1 MREPETRGLD
11 KHVGNSLVSSDGEK
25 LGTIARFVP
34 NRVTEIPE
42 WIVIEAGLFG
52 TKQLVVPV
60 AGADFEDSEVRVAYP
75 KQVVVEEP
83 DFEDAEELSP
93 EAESILEA
101 YFGLG
106 AAVPPDGFKV

>member
-1 MREPETRGLD
+1 MREPELRGLD
-11 KHVGNSLVSSDGEK
+11 KHLGNSLVSSDGEK
-25 LGTIARFVP
+25 LGTIARFLP

-42 WIVIEAGLFG
+42 WMVIDAGLFG

-60 AGADFEDSEVRVAYP
+60 AGSEFEENTVRVAYP

-83 DFEDAEELSP
+83 DFEDAEELSA

-106 AAVPPDGFKV
+106 AQVPPDGFKL